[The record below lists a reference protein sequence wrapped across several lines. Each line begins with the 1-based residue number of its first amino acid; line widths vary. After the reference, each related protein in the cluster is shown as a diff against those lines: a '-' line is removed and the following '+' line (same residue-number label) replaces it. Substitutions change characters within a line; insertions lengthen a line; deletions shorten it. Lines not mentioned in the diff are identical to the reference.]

1 MFYNKV
7 GIARWVVQYWQM
19 FSPFLIFYNYFVK
32 QVAKYGKLGKYFP
45 YCIRHRAVKTT
56 TVKLVTEKNSPTNWI
71 LFIQFMVGESRH
83 FHLCPPGKTLPQII
97 IITSNKQ
104 GRKKSLIPPGS
115 LFLENLFLQQEGE
128 RGWLGV
134 VTSPI
139 ISISPFNL

>member
-1 MFYNKV
+1 M
-7 GIARWVVQYWQM
+7 
-19 FSPFLIFYNYFVK
+19 K

-97 IITSNKQ
+97 IITSNTGQKEITNPPRQ
-104 GRKKSLIPPGS
+104 SFFGKSIPTAGRGAGAAGGGYVSYYKHISVQPLMSKVI
-115 LFLENLFLQQEGE
+115 EK
-128 RGWLGV
+128 V
-134 VTSPI
+134 VYDKI
-139 ISISPFNL
+139 NQVK